1 MSRIFISGIN
11 GFIGS
16 NLAEKLLKEGHNVI
30 GLVRK
35 SSDLSFIE
43 GMNIKLFYGDI
54 TNRPSLKAPM
64 KNVDIVIH
72 VAGFASDWGPYEKF
86 YNINVLGTK
95 NIAETAA
102 ENGVKRFVH
111 ISTVA
116 LHGFPNKRDLNESA
130 PMADTI
136 FPYNETKKIA
146 EKWIFEFSKTTDME
160 ITAIRPG
167 NVYGPKDHTFIEKYL
182 EALES
187 GKGGYIDGGRHLTCP
202 VYIENLV
209 DGIIKSCF
217 SPKAA
222 GEAFI
227 ITDGLNITWK
237 EFTEKL
243 CEEAGIKK
251 PKLSTPYAVGYT
263 LAWAMESVYKLLK
276 ISTPPL
282 LTRYRI
288 SNGGRDYHFSIEK
301 ARRILNYNPPIP
313 FDEAI
318 KRTVAW
324 YRNSR
329 KSAVQ

>member
-1 MSRIFISGIN
+1 MSRILISGVN

-16 NLAEKLLKEGHNVI
+16 NLTEKLLADGHDVAGI
-30 GLVRK
+30 VRK
-35 SSDLSFIE
+35 TSDLSFIKD
-43 GMNIKLFYGDI
+43 MNIELFQGDI
-54 TNRPSLKAPM
+54 SDKSSLDKAM
-64 KNVDIVIH
+64 KNIDIVIH
-72 VAGFASDWGPYEKF
+72 VAGYASDWGPYEKF
-86 YNINVLGTK
+86 YKINVEGTQNMAK
-95 NIAETAA
+95 SAA

-116 LHGFPNKRDLNESA
+116 LHGFPNKRNLDESA

-136 FPYNETKKIA
+136 FPYNETKKLA
-146 EKWIFEFSKTTDME
+146 EKWIFKFADTTDME

-182 EALES
+182 EALEN
-187 GKGGYIDGGRHLTCP
+187 GKGGYIDDGRHWTCP
-202 VYIENLV
+202 VYVENLA
-209 DGIIKSCF
+209 DGIAKACF
-217 SPKAA
+217 SPNAP

-227 ITDGLNITWK
+227 ITDGLDITWR

-251 PKLSTPYAVGYT
+251 PKLSTPFYIGYT
-263 LAWAMESVYKLLK
+263 LAWLMEAVYKLFK

-301 ARRILNYNPPIP
+301 ARKLLDYNPPVP

-324 YRNSR
+324 YKNSR
-329 KSAVQ
+329 